1 MSPLPEAAKPIAGL
15 SLVHVYVV
23 PIVLPVNGVT
33 VVVAPLHQS
42 WLAMLLT
49 LGVGFTVMVKLLGVP
64 AQPLADG
71 VTVMVATIGVVP
83 VLMAVNTGI
92 FPFPLPAKP
101 IAGLLLVHV

>member
-1 MSPLPEAAKPIAGL
+1 
-15 SLVHVYVV
+15 
-23 PIVLPVNGVT
+23 
-33 VVVAPLHQS
+33 
-42 WLAMLLT
+42 
-49 LGVGFTVMVKLLGVP
+49 MVKLLGVP

-92 FPFPLPAKP
+92 FPFPLPARP